1 VTVTATCKPVPVP
14 DRELVT
20 ATIASTMIFGSGAE
34 CPGEY
39 YCLPGL
45 REVYGLTFKEFRT
58 VDPGG
63 PLTVEALRAG
73 QIDIGVLFTTC
84 PQLEAGGGNLVL
96 LDDDRRLQPP
106 EQVVP
111 VVGAGLR
118 NLAAPID
125 RALVDVSRALTTESL
140 ARLNREIDL
149 RDRPRP
155 EAVADWLERAA
166 PCRAS
171 GHPPGGVRTLRVA
184 SADFSESMTISEI
197 YAQALT
203 RQGFE
208 VERVGAAGN
217 RDAYFPQLV
226 AGTFDLVPEYV
237 GSLLAFL
244 EAGEAQD
251 AAGGA
256 LPRMGL
262 ASALGR
268 LEGKLGRAGAALL
281 TPATGQSQNGI
292 AVTAGTASRYGL
304 RRVSD
309 LSRAVPGPGNPE

>member
-1 VTVTATCKPVPVP
+1 MPN
-14 DRELVT
+14 RELVT

-63 PLTVEALRAG
+63 PLTVEALRTG

-111 VVGAGLR
+111 VVGAGVR
-118 NLAAPID
+118 QLAARID
-125 RALVDVSRALTTESL
+125 EALADVSRELTTESL

-149 RDRPRP
+149 RDRPRR
-155 EAVADWLERAA
+155 EVVAGWLERVA

-171 GHPPGGVRTLRVA
+171 GHPSEGARIVRVA

-203 RQGFE
+203 REGFE
-208 VERVGAAGN
+208 VERVGAMGS
-217 RDAYFPQLV
+217 RDTYFPQLA
-226 AGTFDLVPEYV
+226 AGAFDLVPEYV

-244 EAGEAQD
+244 EAGEAQGT
-251 AAGGA
+251 AGGA
-256 LPRMGL
+256 PSRLGLPSVLR
-262 ASALGR
+262 R
-268 LEGKLGRAGAALL
+268 LEQKLGRAGPALL
-281 TPATGQSQNGI
+281 TPAIGQSQNGI
-292 AVTAGTASRYGL
+292 AVTAETASRHGL
-304 RRVSD
+304 HRVSD
-309 LSRAVPGPGNPE
+309 LSRAVPGPPNLE